1 MIFVYYFFAL
11 IQTFFAYKSLRGGIE
26 YLQFFKKELGKTKSE
41 YTPFATI
48 FVPCR
53 GIDIDLQANLE
64 AIFIQDYPNFE
75 VIFVVDDKNDP
86 AVSVINEFIHRRVA
100 ETQSKKRKKD
110 FETIQN
116 NSQKYLKPL
125 ASQRLCGKKLLIA
138 GKAMTS
144 GQKVH
149 NLRKAVLEADEKSEV
164 FVFVDSDAR
173 PNENWLRNLVE
184 PLADKS
190 VGCATGYRWFIQQS
204 GGIATHL
211 RSVWNASI
219 ASTLGE
225 NTKGNFCW
233 GGSTAIR
240 REVFEKLNVREKW
253 KGTLSDDFA
262 LTNILKEA
270 EMPIKFVPSCLTATV
285 EDCTFKELLEFTTR
299 QMKITRVYSPTH
311 FKVSVIGSILFTFTF
326 WTGIVL
332 LVFATGIHFWLIL
345 FLTSIMFIFGIGK
358 AWLRLNAVKLIL
370 SDYKNELNK
379 QFLPQILLWTI
390 TPILYLYNNISAMF
404 SRKIIWRGI
413 EYKLESAS
421 KTFIE
426 KTDG

>member
-11 IQTFFAYKSLRGGIE
+11 IQTFFAYKSLRGGIDF
-26 YLQFFKKELGKTKSE
+26 LRFFQKEFGKSKSE
-41 YTPFATI
+41 HTPFATI

-75 VIFVVDDKNDP
+75 VVFVVDDKNDP
-86 AVSVINEFIHRRVA
+86 AVSVIENLNH
-100 ETQSKKRKKD
+100 KNKD
-110 FETIQN
+110 
-116 NSQKYLKPL
+116 
-125 ASQRLCGKKLLIA
+125 KKLVIA
-138 GKAMTS
+138 GKARIS

-149 NLRKAVLEADEKSEV
+149 NLRKAVLEANVKSV
-164 FVFVDSDAR
+164 IFVFVDSDAR
-173 PNENWLRNLVE
+173 PNESWLRNLVE
-184 PLADKS
+184 PLADKT
-190 VGCATGYRWFIQQS
+190 VGCATGYRWFVQKN
-204 GGIATHL
+204 GGFATHL

-219 ASTLGE
+219 ASALGE

-233 GGSTAIR
+233 GGSTAIL
-240 REVFEKLNVREKW
+240 REVFEKLDVREKW

-311 FKVSVIGSILFTFTF
+311 FKVSVIGSIIFTFTF
-326 WTGIVL
+326 WMGIVL
-332 LVFATGIHFWLIL
+332 LFFATGIHFWLIL

-358 AWLRLNAVKLIL
+358 AWLRLNAVKLVL

-390 TPILYLYNNISAMF
+390 TPFLYLYNNILAMF